1 MIVSVDRCIGTNR
14 FGRFRLVLRRK
25 FWTQLLVRHRN
36 RLPKEAEV
44 AISVEVF
51 KLKLDEA
58 LDRLIYQAR
67 YITNSIL

>member
-1 MIVSVDRCIGTNR
+1 
-14 FGRFRLVLRRK
+14 
-25 FWTQLLVRHRN
+25 VRHRN
-36 RLPKEAEV
+36 RLPKEAVV

-51 KLKLDEA
+51 KVKLDEA